1 LNALLKAGKSEAAD
15 EATNVEGHPG
25 SDQKV
30 SRIRDVV
37 GMERFE
43 RRFDGI
49 VEEVLKTSFFQI
61 GPDVSPVKSN
71 MYRNRYYKEDG
82 SPLMDPQ

>member
-1 LNALLKAGKSEAAD
+1 MNAVFKDGKNQATD
-15 EATNVEGHPG
+15 EATNVEGHSG

-49 VEEVLKTSFFQI
+49 VEDVLKPFFQI
-61 GPDVSPVKSN
+61 GSVVGPVKSN
-71 MYRNRYYKEDG
+71 MYCNCDYEEDS
-82 SPLMDPQ
+82 SPLMDPD

>member
-1 LNALLKAGKSEAAD
+1 LKIKGISSKAALRVGKREAAH
-15 EATNVEGHPG
+15 EARNVEGRSR

-37 GMERFE
+37 GMEGFE

-49 VEEVLKTSFFQI
+49 VEEVLKASFLQV
-61 GPDVSPVKSN
+61 GPDVSPVKSHN
-71 MYRNRYYKEDG
+71 QKG
-82 SPLMDPQ
+82 

>member
-1 LNALLKAGKSEAAD
+1 MNAVFKDGKNQATD
-15 EATNVEGHPG
+15 EATNVEGHSG

-49 VEEVLKTSFFQI
+49 VEDVLKTPFFQI
-61 GPDVSPVKSN
+61 RPDVSPVKSN
-71 MYRNRYYKEDG
+71 MYCDCYYKEDS

>member
-1 LNALLKAGKSEAAD
+1 MKAVFKDEKSEAAH
-15 EATNVEGHPG
+15 EARNVGRHLG
-25 SDQKV
+25 SKEKV

-37 GMERFE
+37 HMERFI
-43 RRFDGI
+43 RRFDRI
-49 VEEVLKTSFFQI
+49 VEDVLKTFLFQI

>member
-1 LNALLKAGKSEAAD
+1 MMGILSKTALTDGKRLAAHEAR
-15 EATNVEGHPG
+15 NVEGRPR

-37 GMERFE
+37 GMEGFE

-49 VEEVLKTSFFQI
+49 VEEVLKASFLQV
-61 GPDVSPVKSN
+61 GPDVSPVKSDN
-71 MYRNRYYKEDG
+71 QRG
-82 SPLMDPQ
+82 